1 MVQLS
6 VKPLPGD
13 QNQKI
18 AKKSAKLKQQKAREI
33 AKQKKNAGNIVVNLY
48 NVVVALVWG
57 RVVGEERERVQTTWP
72 PISFEV

>member
-18 AKKSAKLKQQKAREI
+18 AKKSAKLQQQKAREI
-33 AKQKKNAGNIVVNLY
+33 ENKRKTQEILLLTSTMSSLLWFGGGL
-48 NVVVALVWG
+48 WG
-57 RVVGEERERVQTTWP
+57 RRERVQTTWP